1 MSTLS
6 KRAASNSEAAAV
18 PSQSLNAAFLQEIK
32 EDNERLRELMGS
44 AAQSLSLP
52 RHVRALDLV
61 RTLSDLCDQLAMHFA
76 LENAL
81 GYLDDALEI
90 APRLS
95 RRARALRSEHD
106 ALFEDFREIVDEAEK
121 LIHNPH
127 PRRQVTR
134 VAVMFFDFQARF
146 QAHEA
151 HENELIFEAFD
162 DDVGVGD

>member
-1 MSTLS
+1 MATLS
-6 KRAASNSEAAAV
+6 KQTASDHATAAA
-18 PSQSLNAAFLQEIK
+18 PQTLNAAFLQEIK
-32 EDNERLRELMGS
+32 EDNKRLRELMS
-44 AAQSLSLP
+44 SVAQALSLP

-61 RTLSDLCDQLAMHFA
+61 RTLNDLCDQLAMHFA

-106 ALFEDFREIVDEAEK
+106 ALFEDFRAIVDEAEK
-121 LIHNPH
+121 LLNHTH
-127 PRRQVTR
+127 PRRHVTR

-151 HENELIFEAFD
+151 HESELILEAFD

>member
-6 KRAASNSEAAAV
+6 KRASNPKSSAA
-18 PSQSLNAAFLQEIK
+18 PSQTLNAAFLQEIK
-32 EDNERLRELMGS
+32 EDNERLRDLIRS
-44 AAQSLSLP
+44 AAQALSLP
-52 RHVRALDLV
+52 RHVRALDLI
-61 RTLSDLCDQLAMHFA
+61 RTLNDLCDQLAMHFA

-81 GYLDDALEI
+81 GYLDNALEI

-106 ALFEDFREIVDEAEK
+106 ALFEDFREIVEEAEK
-121 LIHNPH
+121 LIHHSH